1 MFEKEARGTRAYRQG
16 EVAGLR
22 KGREKEKLVTTVRTK
37 GRK

>member
-16 EVAGLR
+16 EMVGLR
-22 KGREKEKLVTTVRTK
+22 KGREKEKLVTIVRTK